1 MKKDEIKLAL
11 LNLDTKI
18 FLILKYLEVITQQ
31 TTKLEENL
39 VERINGPVSLSE
51 ASSSIQQTLDDIK
64 KQDLKQLE
72 EDYRRATEETGL

>member
-1 MKKDEIKLAL
+1 M
-11 LNLDTKI
+11 
-18 FLILKYLEVITQQ
+18 ITQQ